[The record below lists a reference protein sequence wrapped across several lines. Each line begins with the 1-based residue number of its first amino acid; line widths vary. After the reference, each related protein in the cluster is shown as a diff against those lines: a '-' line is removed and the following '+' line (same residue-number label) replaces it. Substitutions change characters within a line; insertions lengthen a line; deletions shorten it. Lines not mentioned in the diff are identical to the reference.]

1 MSTPPAGALPPFF
14 VPDGEAFVATESTR
28 GPWSRQHQHGGPPA
42 ALLGRAM
49 EQLVGDGALLIRV
62 LGAETEPQ
70 AVRRLVAALASP
82 SSCRQGG
89 RSRPADPSL
98 WSASP
103 VTWRKLARLGIRPIR
118 QALRQGEAAGR
129 FYQIPLARFRWGSSG
144 RTQGARTA
152 CSRQERGVDASSD
165 PSEPPMGSPH
175 RLQSEPRLRNA
186 HLAPEAGSG
195 RRAPRNGRDAK
206 LWRRPGCRDAV
217 PGWPLTIRTREPL
230 RMPCPRCQHENPSGQ
245 KFCDACGTSS
255 RPIRVARQ
263 RRHMRRSQAP

>member
-1 MSTPPAGALPPFF
+1 VDWLLNGRVPRGRAREDPEWEAALRKLRAIWRDPTRRRLAIVMLTALWALECLLPMSTPPAGALPPFF

-89 RSRPADPSL
+89 RSRPADPPL

-118 QALRQGEAAGR
+118 QALRQG
-129 FYQIPLARFRWGSSG
+129 
-144 RTQGARTA
+144 
-152 CSRQERGVDASSD
+152 
-165 PSEPPMGSPH
+165 
-175 RLQSEPRLRNA
+175 
-186 HLAPEAGSG
+186 
-195 RRAPRNGRDAK
+195 
-206 LWRRPGCRDAV
+206 
-217 PGWPLTIRTREPL
+217 
-230 RMPCPRCQHENPSGQ
+230 
-245 KFCDACGTSS
+245 
-255 RPIRVARQ
+255 
-263 RRHMRRSQAP
+263 